1 MLSFH
6 IIKLLIY
13 RSKIPFTSPKAAIHL
28 INNSNMLSNS
38 HHIVSLG
45 KRVRQIFF
53 QIIQQIN
60 LIFFYCFAL
69 FLIKC
74 AYFCKKPTDK

>member
-1 MLSFH
+1 MKDPDTFLYWKMQFIGKMSL
-6 IIKLLIY
+6 IDRNIKAVMGGIDLFKL
-13 RSKIPFTSPKAAIHL
+13 KK
-28 INNSNMLSNS
+28 
-38 HHIVSLG
+38 G
-45 KRVRQIFF
+45 E
-53 QIIQQIN
+53 